1 VRAEARQGALWV
13 YLETTDPG
21 DGIRPDCAASGHGSR
36 ALGWNE
42 WEAGIPQGIEVEPH
56 KEWVLAMVAGAT
68 IVWFCSHPPRISP
81 DDRAR

>member
-1 VRAEARQGALWV
+1 MRAEARQGALWV

-21 DGIRPDCAASGHGSR
+21 DVIRPDCAASGHGSR

-56 KEWVLAMVAGAT
+56 KGMGSGDGSWGYDSLVLL
-68 IVWFCSHPPRISP
+68 PP
-81 DDRAR
+81 AQNLT